1 MKMPPI
7 RLLLVDD
14 HYVVRMGLRGV
25 FEDEPDLAVVA
36 EAEDAAQA
44 LARFR
49 EHRPDVT
56 LMDVR
61 LPGSN
66 GIDATKAIRA
76 EFPTARIVMLTTYDG
91 DEDIHRALAAGAL
104 GYLLKSAPGPELLAA
119 IRAAHAGR
127 AFLPEPVRRR
137 LAERGEH
144 AALTTREL
152 EVLQLITKGLNNRE
166 IGEVLGISTNT
177 TKAHLKHILAK
188 LGVADRTEAA
198 TSALQRGILHF
209 D

>member
-1 MKMPPI
+1 
-7 RLLLVDD
+7 
-14 HYVVRMGLRGV
+14 
-25 FEDEPDLAVVA
+25 
-36 EAEDAAQA
+36 
-44 LARFR
+44 
-49 EHRPDVT
+49 
-56 LMDVR
+56 
-61 LPGSN
+61 
-66 GIDATKAIRA
+66 
-76 EFPTARIVMLTTYDG
+76 MLTTYDG
-91 DEDIHRALAAGAL
+91 DEDIHRALEAGAL

-137 LAERGEH
+137 LAEHGEH

-177 TKAHLKHILAK
+177 AKAHLKHILAK